1 MPSTTT
7 DSLIVPEV
15 LADLVETRLG
25 NRVTLMPLATQDNT
39 LQGQPG
45 DTLKFPAFRYIGK
58 ADEIAENGE
67 ITPTE
72 LTSFAVPATVKKYAK
87 AVQITDEA
95 RLSGYG
101 DPVGEAANQLA
112 HSIDHAVDDALFTA
126 LNGLPIHRVAPITA
140 LSADNVAE
148 ALTLFGE
155 ELEEPAVM
163 LVDPAGF
170 ATLRKDD
177 DYIRASDLGQRM
189 IFSGVVGEIWG
200 CQIVVSNKIKA
211 DATLSEKR
219 YFIVKPGALRL
230 VNKQGTFL
238 EVQREAKFMRDNIF
252 ASKHC
257 AAYLYDD
264 SKVIAASV
272 FSGIQTLPA
281 GDAAAGQIHTAPGN
295 TQGSAFLVIPDHYL
309 APAPLGFKWV
319 YKLDT
324 NSSFSTTWGTP
335 ISGCSYWLSSTT
347 EVAGGTNTYAHFILI
362 DIANKPFKKAS
373 VALNKKA

>member
-1 MPSTTT
+1 MPATLTT
-7 DSLIVPEV
+7 DLIVPEV
-15 LADLVETRLG
+15 IADLVETRLG
-25 NRVTLMPLATQDNT
+25 DRVTLLPLAVQDNT
-39 LQGQPG
+39 LVGQPG

-58 ADEIAENGE
+58 ASEIAENGE
-67 ITPTE
+67 ITPTA

-112 HSIDHAVDDALFTA
+112 HAIDHAVDDALFTA
-126 LNGLPIHRVAPITA
+126 LNGLPIHRIAPITA
-140 LSADNVAE
+140 LSADNVAD

-155 ELEEPAVM
+155 ELEEPAIL

-170 ATLRKDD
+170 AALRKDD

-211 DATLSEKR
+211 DTTLQEKR

-238 EVQREAKFMRDNIF
+238 EVQREPKYMRYNIF

-264 SKVIAASV
+264 SKIIAASV
-272 FSGIQTLPA
+272 FSGVQALNA
-281 GDAAAGQIHTAPGN
+281 GGATQIRSMYGN
-295 TQGSAFLVIPDHYL
+295 TSGSTFLIIPDFFL
-309 APAPLGFKWV
+309 APAAMGFKWV

-324 NSSFSTTWGTP
+324 SA
-335 ISGCSYWLSSTT
+335 SSTATFGTALTGTTDWPGNTT
-347 EVAGGTNTYAHFILI
+347 EIAGGSNTYGHLFLV
-362 DIANKPFKKAS
+362 DSANKPYKKADF
-373 VALNKKA
+373 ALYKKA